1 MRVFI
6 TASAFLSLALVSCTH
21 TQKMDKMHQAD
32 GQGGRHKM
40 MSPEMHQ
47 MMMNPEM
54 HQMMMNPE
62 MHEKMAKMHERMANC
77 LRHSQNKKEC
87 MQEMKDHR
95 KKMCSSMGEKCPM
108 MGNMEDSPM
117 NEKIKGKHKH
127 HH

>member
-6 TASAFLSLALVSCTH
+6 TASTFLSLALVSCTH
-21 TQKMDKMHQAD
+21 TQKMDKMHQTD
-32 GQGGRHKM
+32 GQGGTHKM
-40 MSPEMHQ
+40 MSA
-47 MMMNPEM
+47 EM

-95 KKMCSSMGEKCPM
+95 KKMCSSMGGKCPM
-108 MGNMEDSPM
+108 MGNMERSPM
-117 NEKIKGKHKH
+117 NENAKGDHKDH
-127 HH
+127 H